1 MDLKI
6 LLDKDSQTPL
16 YLQIH
21 EQIVSLVRD
30 GLLAPGERISSVRN
44 LAKDLDV
51 SVTTVFNAYDML
63 AAENIIERRSGSG
76 TYITEHPE
84 IVLGSNLRT
93 REETIAAQQNRIPL
107 EWDKLTNP
115 FEYFGMPRSRKYGSS
130 VISFSHLYPEPS
142 LFPFDRIKQVAT
154 SMLWNPQEFFFDIGH
169 PQGYQ
174 PLVEHLEK
182 EMALAGIPMAEGQN
196 DIIITGGFQRA
207 LSLILDFIVRP
218 GQKVAIESPSYSN
231 LLNLLIAKHID
242 YLPVPVDSE
251 GMDTEFLATAM
262 ARGEVCA
269 VICTPDFHNPT
280 GICMSRERREHL
292 LRLAMQHRVPILEDD
307 QGRKLRFEGEDNPPL
322 KSMDYGGYVI
332 HASSYGM
339 CFLPGLPIAWVTT
352 PAAISAP
359 LLDAKLAADRGDS
372 YFLHVLMHN
381 FIVKGHFDRHIRK
394 SQREYKR
401 RRDAMVETLSKYLPS
416 ECRYRVPQ
424 GGFTIWLELP
434 QPMNSMKVLEHS
446 RRAGVDFVPAPIVM
460 PDRKDCNCL
469 RLSYSRNGVEDIRSG
484 IRTLC
489 DVIRSCVDN
498 PDLME
503 GPEMKYEDL
512 LK

>member
-1 MDLKI
+1 MNLTI
-6 LLDKDSQTPL
+6 DKQGSEPV
-16 YLQIH
+16 Y
-21 EQIVSLVRD
+21 EQIRRQIEELVGE
-30 GLLAPGERISSVRN
+30 GLLTAGTRIPSVRQ
-44 LAKDLDV
+44 LAASLGLSKNTV
-51 SVTTVFNAYDML
+51 SVAYEEL
-63 AAENIIERRSGSG
+63 AARHIIETKPGSG
-76 TYITEHPE
+76 TFICARPE
-84 IVLGSNLRT
+84 VATGVNLGRRNEMNGELSDFPPMRWEPYFF
-93 REETIAAQQNRIPL
+93 RSE
-107 EWDKLTNP
+107 
-115 FEYFGMPRSRKYGSS
+115 FFGMLPGKRVSEMIR
-130 VISFSHLYPEPS
+130 FTHNYPDPE
-142 LFPFDRIKQVAT
+142 LFPFERIKQVAT
-154 SMLWNPQEFFFDIGH
+154 NMLWNPQSFFFDISH